1 MSIFHEFEKEFQMA
15 LSFLKWVLF
24 VMQYMHGHW
33 AFGKSRYFPVKAR
46 ALICNFP
53 SLCPKYKNRLRVLLA
68 KKPIRNIEKN
78 VTVHSLWGSISA
90 ECFTVTPRTLEVE
103 GGGAQVLCC
112 GYQLN
117 IVSVWKTLRLLKVV
131 LWNHQGPLRKE
142 N

>member
-1 MSIFHEFEKEFQMA
+1 MSIFHELEKEFQMA

-90 ECFTVTPRTLEVE
+90 ECFTVTPRTFEVE

-131 LWNHQGPLRKE
+131 QWNHQGPLRKE

>member
-1 MSIFHEFEKEFQMA
+1 MSIFHELEKEFQMA

-103 GGGAQVLCC
+103 GGAQVLCC

>member
-1 MSIFHEFEKEFQMA
+1 MSIFHELEKEFQMA

-24 VMQYMHGHW
+24 VMQYMHGQW

-90 ECFTVTPRTLEVE
+90 ECFFCHPRTLEVE
-103 GGGAQVLCC
+103 GGGGGASSL
-112 GYQLN
+112 LR
-117 IVSVWKTLRLLKVV
+117 VSIKYCKRLKDFKTS
-131 LWNHQGPLRKE
+131 
-142 N
+142 